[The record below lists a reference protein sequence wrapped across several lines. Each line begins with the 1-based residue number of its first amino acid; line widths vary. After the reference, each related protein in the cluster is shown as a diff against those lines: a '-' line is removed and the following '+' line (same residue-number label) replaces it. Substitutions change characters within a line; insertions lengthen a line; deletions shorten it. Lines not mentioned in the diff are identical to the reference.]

1 VKSYFDIK
9 GDGGSNVA
17 AQVRAQEEQ
26 LGKRLADVTHIVAVM
41 SGKGGVGKSSVTV
54 NLAASLQDAGHNVG
68 IVDADINGASIV
80 QMTGV
85 SRKPDVGAGGMKPA
99 IARNG
104 VQVMSI
110 DLFLEEGDPVEW
122 LSTTDKSAF
131 AWRGMVEVGVIR
143 EMLADTDWDSP
154 DIILIDLP
162 PGTDKLPNLLDIL
175 PALTGAIVVT
185 VPSRASQYI
194 VRKSVLIARKYL
206 GDRPIGLVENM
217 ATFIC
222 SSCETEHVLFPGGGN
237 SDWISELG
245 VHPLGS
251 IPFDPD
257 LSEVV
262 DSGQSYIPFEANSTS
277 VAAKPVP
284 IAIPAI
290 RHIAKE
296 LIQMISKSPIPDSTV
311 GVMS

>member
-1 VKSYFDIK
+1 V

-17 AQVRAQEEQ
+17 AQVQAQAEQ
-26 LGKRLADVTHIVAVM
+26 LGQRLANVRHIVAVM

-54 NLAASLQDAGHNVG
+54 NLAAALQAAGHIVG

-85 SRKPDVGAGGMKPA
+85 SRKPEIGKKGVRPA

-104 VQVMSI
+104 VQIMSI
-110 DLFLEEGDPVEW
+110 DLFLDEGDPVEW
-122 LSTTDKSAF
+122 MSTTDKSAY

-143 EMLADTDWDSP
+143 EMLADTDWQSP
-154 DIILIDLP
+154 DILLVDLP

-175 PALTGAIVVT
+175 PDLTAAVVVT

-206 GDRPIGLVENM
+206 GERPIGLIENM

-222 SSCETEHVLFPGGGN
+222 TSCETEHVLFRGGDET
-237 SDWISELG
+237 DWVSELG
-245 VHPLGS
+245 VFQLGA
-251 IPFDPD
+251 IPFDPE
-257 LSEVV
+257 LSEMV
-262 DSGQSYIPFEANSTS
+262 DSGQSYIPAAMSRTMGSVNGDEASLP
-277 VAAKPVP
+277 VAVS
-284 IAIPAI
+284 AI
-290 RHIAKE
+290 RDVGKKLNE
-296 LIQMISKSPIPDSTV
+296 MISNSLVPDSTTE
-311 GVMS
+311 VMS